1 VSSFSE
7 KLNFTPLLKKKY
19 SVMWES
25 NEPQFNVDKLMQQI
39 REEVAM
45 DQKLDGWGEE
55 KTDRIPT
62 TLAGHLSCVEPIL
75 NDAEFQSEVPT
86 KWPDKLNR
94 FPFNISKRLQRFFL
108 KLHGFIFK
116 KQRVVNF
123 ALIQALRESLVQNQQ
138 LIDQVNALQSQLNEM
153 SDRFTA
159 IEEPITGIENR
170 LTATEEQLQGMSDR
184 FTAIEEPITGI
195 ENRLTAT
202 EEQLQGMSDRFTAT
216 EERLVATQKQ
226 VNELGNRTIATDERV
241 SEICGHFTATEE
253 RQIRNDNYLKNDLA
267 QQKRLINLFLEEA
280 RKRLPEPF
288 SQEQLQTF
296 TDEEHHSL
304 DAFYAAFENQF
315 RGTREETHNKL
326 KVYLPLIEEAK
337 VGTQE
342 APILDIG
349 CGRGE
354 WLELMREHGDV
365 ARGIDIN
372 RVTLDECRARGLE
385 VREKDAIAYL
395 RSLPDASLGAVTGFH
410 IIEHLPFEM
419 LVELFTETA
428 RVLKPGGLVI
438 FETPNPQNVIVGS
451 YTFYLDPT
459 HRHPLPSA
467 LVKFLAEFQG
477 LYQVR
482 IMNLH
487 PWAEHAIV
495 ESSKLAERFN
505 NYFYSSQDYSIVGY
519 KA

>member
-62 TLAGHLSCVEPIL
+62 TLAGHLSSVEPIL

-184 FTAIEEPITGI
+184 FTA
-195 ENRLTAT
+195 
-202 EEQLQGMSDRFTAT
+202 T

-226 VNELGNRTIATDERV
+226 VNELGNRTI
-241 SEICGHFTATEE
+241 ATEE

-487 PWAEHAIV
+487 PRAEQARV
-495 ESSKLAERFN
+495 ESYELAERFN

>member
-1 VSSFSE
+1 
-7 KLNFTPLLKKKY
+7 
-19 SVMWES
+19 MWES

-138 LIDQVNALQSQLNEM
+138 LIDQVNALQSQLNE
-153 SDRFTA
+153 
-159 IEEPITGIENR
+159 
-170 LTATEEQLQGMSDR
+170 MSDR

-487 PWAEHAIV
+487 PRAEQARV
-495 ESSKLAERFN
+495 ESSELAERFN

>member
-1 VSSFSE
+1 
-7 KLNFTPLLKKKY
+7 
-19 SVMWES
+19 MWES
-25 NEPQFNVDKLMQQI
+25 NDPQFNVDKLMQQI

-45 DQKLDGWGEE
+45 EQQLDGWGEE

-159 IEEPITGIENR
+159 
-170 LTATEEQLQGMSDR
+170 
-184 FTAIEEPITGI
+184 
-195 ENRLTAT
+195 
-202 EEQLQGMSDRFTAT
+202 T

-226 VNELGNRTIATDERV
+226 VDELGNRTI
-241 SEICGHFTATEE
+241 ATEE

-304 DAFYAAFENQF
+304 DAFYAALENQF
-315 RGTREETHNKL
+315 RGTREEIHNKL

-451 YTFYLDPT
+451 YTFYFDPN

-487 PWAEHAIV
+487 PRAEQARV
-495 ESSKLAERFN
+495 ESSELAERFN
-505 NYFYSSQDYSIVGY
+505 NYFHSSQDYSIVGY

>member
-1 VSSFSE
+1 
-7 KLNFTPLLKKKY
+7 
-19 SVMWES
+19 MWES
-25 NEPQFNVDKLMQQI
+25 NDPQFNVDKLMQQI

-45 DQKLDGWGEE
+45 EQQLDGWGEE

-159 IEEPITGIENR
+159 
-170 LTATEEQLQGMSDR
+170 
-184 FTAIEEPITGI
+184 
-195 ENRLTAT
+195 
-202 EEQLQGMSDRFTAT
+202 T

-226 VNELGNRTIATDERV
+226 VNEFGNRTI
-241 SEICGHFTATEE
+241 ATEE

-304 DAFYAAFENQF
+304 DAFYAALENQF
-315 RGTREETHNKL
+315 RGTREEIHNKL

-451 YTFYLDPT
+451 YTFYFDPN
-459 HRHPLPSA
+459 HRNPLPSA

-487 PWAEHAIV
+487 PRAEQARV
-495 ESSKLAERFN
+495 ESSELAERFN
-505 NYFYSSQDYSIVGY
+505 NYFHSSQDYSIVGY

>member
-184 FTAIEEPITGI
+184 FTA
-195 ENRLTAT
+195 
-202 EEQLQGMSDRFTAT
+202 T

-304 DAFYAAFENQF
+304 DAFYAALENQF
-315 RGTREETHNKL
+315 RGTREEIHNKL

-487 PWAEHAIV
+487 PRAEQARV
-495 ESSKLAERFN
+495 ESSELAERFN